1 MIFTLFQ
8 GFLSALISVCLAIPI
23 SRSIFRNNFPGKNIL
38 VRLMNVMF
46 VLPVL
51 IVILAVIKIFGFNG
65 IPNQILEFFG
75 FEKISIY
82 GLQGILIGHILI
94 NLPFAVRLIL
104 SGWLMIPSE
113 HFRLARQLNFS
124 RKEYFKY
131 LELPMLIKIIPSIF
145 TIIFLFCCLTFSI
158 ALILGGGPGSTTLEL
173 AIYQSIIFE
182 GNLGVAARL
191 SLYQLIIM
199 ILILM
204 ISFKI
209 SGKPVFENSLIL
221 KAENYITKNRLQQGL
236 DFLSVATLAIF
247 ISMPLII
254 IFYKGIPNIFFVE
267 TFVFNAL
274 LNSLLV
280 ALMAAT
286 VNLFVSVILSFTIV
300 KEESF
305 RKLVF
310 EIGTFSLICISP
322 LVLGTAIFLALFKY
336 VDISENSLVLTGL
349 VNGILTIPF
358 SLTILLPGFAK
369 ITNRYGHIIR
379 SLGLSNFRQIFEI
392 YFPLMKFPIRFAF
405 ALVFALSIGDLGII
419 VLFSGSESSTLPM
432 YLYRLM
438 GSYRMDEAYA
448 VALIL
453 LILALSSF
461 WIIEKGFY
469 YATLRKKMLN

>member
-1 MIFTLFQ
+1 
-8 GFLSALISVCLAIPI
+8 
-23 SRSIFRNNFPGKNIL
+23 
-38 VRLMNVMF
+38 MF

-51 IVILAVIKIFGFNG
+51 LVILTVIKIFGHNG
-65 IPNQILEFFG
+65 IPNQILEVFG

-104 SGWLMIPSE
+104 SGWLMIPLE

-182 GNLGVAARL
+182 GDLGVAARL

-221 KAENYITKNRLQQGL
+221 RAENYISKNRLQQGL

-247 ISMPLII
+247 LSMPPII
-254 IFYKGIPNIFFVE
+254 IFYKGIPNIFSVE

-280 ALMAAT
+280 AFLAAT
-286 VNLFVSVILSFTIV
+286 VNLCVSVILSFTIV

-322 LVLGTAIFLALFKY
+322 LVLGTAIFLALFKHI
-336 VDISENSLVLTGL
+336 DISENSLVLTGL
-349 VNGILTIPF
+349 VNGILTVPF
-358 SLTILLPGFAK
+358 SFTILLPGFVK
-369 ITNRYGHIIR
+369 ITNRYGHIMR
-379 SLGLSNFRQIFEI
+379 SLGLSNFKQIFEI
-392 YFPLMKFPIRFAF
+392 YFPLMKVPLRFAF

-419 VLFSGSESSTLPM
+419 VLFSGSEVSTLPM

-448 VALIL
+448 VALLL